1 MSLLF
6 INEEDDMTPEPYKP
20 STSTIREEEEE
31 VQVKQEFPDEK
42 MVDPDEDDPIV
53 ESIPLLINTVPERA
67 KQSLHVLQYAGRPK
81 SRPNRAGNCHAS
93 IKPESQYLQ
102 VKVPLDTEKF
112 FNVDKIQ
119 EWGEQI
125 VEQTILGV
133 LDGSY
138 EVGNYAAKIINDSD
152 GRRVV
157 LIPVDS
163 TVQLK
168 PSFKYIDDL
177 EAQSI
182 QQRRQQE
189 STNEKP
195 ANVQIL
201 QSAAKHSTQS
211 GEFLHSLGD
220 SLKLVKHFEEEEWQ
234 NLIWKRGDDDVTKSI
249 KIGLDHHT
257 DTNIELKTN
266 TSYDEYI
273 DMLIN
278 N

>member
-1 MSLLF
+1 
-6 INEEDDMTPEPYKP
+6 MTPEPYKP

-182 QQRRQQE
+182 QQRNNKRVLMKNQQT
-189 STNEKP
+189 SKFYN
-195 ANVQIL
+195 QLLSIL
-201 QSAAKHSTQS
+201 LNL
-211 GEFLHSLGD
+211 ENFCILWGD

-234 NLIWKRGDDDVTKSI
+234 NLIWKKAT
-249 KIGLDHHT
+249 
-257 DTNIELKTN
+257 
-266 TSYDEYI
+266 
-273 DMLIN
+273 MM
-278 N
+278 